1 MKEDYLWDKSG
12 EPDPEIQ
19 ELEELLAP
27 LRYQPKPLELPDELP
42 VVRRRNYAPLLA
54 IAATVLIAL
63 LATGLW
69 LRVRT
74 EKSEPQQQA
83 KAESPVPSSAP
94 PVKEETPADVV
105 VKNTEPP
112 KKPVR
117 RQKPILTRHEREEAV
132 AAKEQVMLALRLASE
147 KLRLAQ
153 QRTQGSSPNQIKN
166 QHKVG

>member
-12 EPDPEIQ
+12 EPDPQIQ

-69 LRVRT
+69 LSVRT

-83 KAESPVPSSAP
+83 KSESPVPPAP
-94 PVKEETPADVV
+94 TVKEEKPAEVV

-112 KKPVR
+112 KKPAR
-117 RQKPILTRHEREEAV
+117 RHRPILTTHEREEAV

-153 QRTQGSSPNQIKN
+153 QRTQGASPNQIKN